1 MVSVLLLCRI
11 AICVPAGFG
20 NLSGVLLIVIL
31 FAGFPVSSSLFPA
44 APGLLL
50 RRGYANL
57 DYCAVEHVERE
68 CVRMF
73 AGTPGRF

>member
-1 MVSVLLLCRI
+1 
-11 AICVPAGFG
+11 
-20 NLSGVLLIVIL
+20 
-31 FAGFPVSSSLFPA
+31 
-44 APGLLL
+44 LLL